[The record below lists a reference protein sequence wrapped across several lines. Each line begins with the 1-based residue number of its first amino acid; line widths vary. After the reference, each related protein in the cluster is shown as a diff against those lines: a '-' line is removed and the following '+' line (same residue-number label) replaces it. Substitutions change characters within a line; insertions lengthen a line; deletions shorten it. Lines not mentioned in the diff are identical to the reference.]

1 VARIRE
7 GRSVQLD
14 EAAGLDATLFFVTV
28 VGPIL
33 GVALAQRGNLV
44 LHGSAV
50 RRDGMALAI
59 VGESEQGKSTLA
71 AALARGGWGFVA
83 DDLVPV
89 TPGPGPRTIAGYP
102 MVKLF
107 PEAAASLGL
116 HRSDLEPLD
125 EAATKV
131 AWRPPFV
138 PWDGTLGC
146 VVVLGRD
153 EGRPSGRLGAGEAI
167 AEIVRCTYVAH
178 LLRKPEG
185 RADQFAA
192 ATDLIRAVPVVRV
205 AREPGEDPVATSRRI
220 EDVVNRWGPPALRT

>member
-1 VARIRE
+1 M
-7 GRSVQLD
+7 
-14 EAAGLDATLFFVTV
+14 
-28 VGPIL
+28 
-33 GVALAQRGNLV
+33 LAQRGTLV

-50 RRDGMALAI
+50 RRGDTAVAI

-89 TPGPGPRTIAGYP
+89 TPGPEPRTIAGYP

-116 HRSDLEPLD
+116 DRSDLEPLD

-131 AWRPPFV
+131 AWRPPFE

-146 VVVLGRD
+146 VVVLGRE
-153 EGRPSGRLGAGEAI
+153 EGGPSGRLGAGEAI
-167 AEIVRCTYVAH
+167 AEIVRCTYVGH
-178 LLRKPEG
+178 LLHTAEG

-205 AREPGEDPVATSRRI
+205 ARETGEAPFVTSRRI
-220 EDVVNRWGPPALRT
+220 EDALTRWGPPAFGT